1 MNKTAVVFGSN
12 GGIGSSVVE
21 ELLKQGYTVY
31 PVTKD
36 QVNFVHG
43 EAEKHIRDLLAQKDP
58 DIIINCGGI
67 FGDNSSN
74 YYRMMDINI
83 GSNWH
88 IIKHY
93 MDYRSKPVNIV
104 FVGSSAYQVGKKN
117 YMLYSATKAALHNL
131 WEGAKDF
138 FSGTET
144 VVNIVHPVRT
154 RTKMVAPYDSKL
166 DYLEPE
172 DVAKVIVELAQSS
185 TSSCKEISFKEKL

>member
-1 MNKTAVVFGSN
+1 MNKTAVIFGSN

-21 ELLKQGYTVY
+21 ELLCQGYTVY
-31 PVTKD
+31 PITKD

-43 EAEKHIRDLLAQKDP
+43 EASKHITELLKQKNP
-58 DIIINCGGI
+58 DVVINCGGI
-67 FGDNSSN
+67 FGDNSSD

-93 MDYRSKPVNIV
+93 MTNCSKPVNLV
-104 FVGSSAYQVGKKN
+104 FVGSSAYRAGKKN

-138 FSGTET
+138 FSGTKT

-166 DYLEPE
+166 DYLDPK
-172 DVAKVIVELAQSS
+172 DVAKVIVELAQSN
-185 TSSCKEISFKEKL
+185 TSSCKEISFKENI